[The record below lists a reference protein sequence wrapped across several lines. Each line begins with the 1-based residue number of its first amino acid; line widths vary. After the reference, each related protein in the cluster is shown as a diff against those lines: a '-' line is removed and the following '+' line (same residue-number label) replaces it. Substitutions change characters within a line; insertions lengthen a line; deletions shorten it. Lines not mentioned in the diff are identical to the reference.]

1 VEGPLIQWFGE
12 FRRPLLFMI
21 VAVVFFCYAAGFTL
35 RQTLGLTGCLTFAF
49 LALNE
54 ILQIAVSR
62 PYKVQVGLS
71 LADVLVDLGVLQSVE
86 DWSSFSES
94 VGKQT
99 ERFESFTFTA
109 IRPRLYARS
118 DRPGFSSEVS
128 LSGSIN
134 IPSAP
139 YQPDGT
145 DKACDLRLEYS
156 FSKNFNFYEFR
167 ILVPLAFERQAR
179 DRFPDAPYETN
190 FFLGALQIVLAKLP
204 AQYFNQALQ
213 VYEPESFVSSL
224 MNSWERKERKLRQQL
239 ESCGWKVSED
249 FHNYANHRYIGVS
262 IHPI

>member
-1 VEGPLIQWFGE
+1 LIQWLGDFQ
-12 FRRPLLFMI
+12 RPLLFI
-21 VAVVFFCYAAGFTL
+21 TIAVAFFCYAAGFSL
-35 RQTLGLTGCLTFAF
+35 RQTLGLTGCLGFAF

-54 ILQIAVSR
+54 ILRILVSR

-71 LADVLVDLGVLQSVE
+71 LADILVDLGVLQSVD
-86 DWSSFSES
+86 DWFSFSES
-94 VGKQT
+94 IGRQG

-134 IPSAP
+134 IPSHP
-139 YQPDGT
+139 YKPEAT

-167 ILVPLAFERQAR
+167 ILVPLAFEQQAR
-179 DRFPDAPYETN
+179 ERFPDAPFETN

-204 AQYFNQALQ
+204 AQYFHHALQ
-213 VYEPESFVSSL
+213 VYEPDSL
-224 MNSWERKERKLRQQL
+224 LSGMMNGWERRERKLRQQL

-262 IHPI
+262 VHPV